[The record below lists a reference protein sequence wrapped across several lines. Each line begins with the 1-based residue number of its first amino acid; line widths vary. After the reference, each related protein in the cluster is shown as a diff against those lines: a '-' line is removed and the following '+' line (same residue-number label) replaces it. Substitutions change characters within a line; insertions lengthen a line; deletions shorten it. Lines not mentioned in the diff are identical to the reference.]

1 MGIAMIDRAALARR
15 AEALLPGLARPS
27 RVDDGLRRAASYR
40 TAAASYLE
48 NRRRARAGRED
59 LLPLYFIWTVSR
71 RCNFLCD
78 YCDDHRGRRYPELPR
93 DGELDTAAGLEV
105 LRVMRTRCPSVYFAG
120 GEPTLRDD
128 LPAWLRG
135 ARALRY
141 YPTILNTNGSAIV
154 KRLRQPAW
162 STALA
167 DLDVVVVSLDALD
180 PARLAS
186 MWGYPRPTEVIEAIH
201 VLAALARP
209 LRFALKVNC
218 VIQPGRI
225 SDARAVLDF
234 ARDLGIGFAPVP
246 VNRGPAVDG
255 ALADDPDYP
264 ALVELILERKRAGQN
279 IVGSERMLRRLLSSA
294 PLVCRNT
301 LKPHVD
307 HDGRVFWPCK
317 ASVAVEPRTFDV
329 RDFDH
334 VDALWAH
341 ASSAIDPRGFS
352 TRCGAKCNWAQNYT
366 TDAYAHGLT
375 HPLSLLGEVRSL
387 VA

>member
-1 MGIAMIDRAALARR
+1 MGVALIDRGAARAR
-15 AEALLPGLARPS
+15 AQALLPRLAKPS
-27 RVDDGLRRAASYR
+27 RLEDGVRRAAAYR
-40 TAAASYLE
+40 TAAESYLE

-71 RCNFLCD
+71 RCNFLCE

-105 LRVMRTRCPSVYFAG
+105 LQVMRTRCPSVYFAG

-128 LPAWLRG
+128 LPVWLRE

-141 YPTILNTNGSAIV
+141 FPTILNTNGSAIV

-162 STALA
+162 STVLR

-186 MWGYPRPTEVIEAIH
+186 MWGYARPAEVIEAIH
-201 VLAALARP
+201 VLAALAEP
-209 LRFALKVNC
+209 MRFSLMVNC
-218 VIQPGRI
+218 VIQPGRVA
-225 SDARAVLDF
+225 DARAVLDF

-246 VNRGPAVDG
+246 VNRGPAVDD
-255 ALADDPDYP
+255 ALASDPEYAD
-264 ALVELILERKRAGQN
+264 LVATILARKRAGQR
-279 IVGSERMLRRLLSSA
+279 IAGSARMLERLLSSA

-317 ASVAVEPRTFDV
+317 ASVAVEPATFDV
-329 RDFDH
+329 RDFEH

-341 ASSAIDPRGFS
+341 AAAAIDPRGFS
-352 TRCGAKCNWAQNYT
+352 ARCGARCNWAQNYS

-375 HPLSLLGEVRSL
+375 HPLSLLGEIRDL
-387 VA
+387 VS